1 MARCSGSVGH
11 KADSPPLCS
20 AAYSQIARESHT
32 NLSPIRSAGTRR
44 DPPKPATVGAKLGES
59 SQIIVHEKDTSLA
72 RRASHARRLQEEYLR
87 LPTKSSMSV
96 TPVSLRHGDEEVAD
110 LVVRIVGASAAG

>member
-11 KADSPPLCS
+11 KGESLPLWS
-20 AAYSQIARESHT
+20 AAYSQIASESHT
-32 NLSPIRSAGTRR
+32 NRSPIRSAGTRR
-44 DPPKPATVGAKLGES
+44 DPPRPATVGAKLGES
-59 SQIIVHEKDTSLA
+59 SQIIVHEKETSLA

-96 TPVSLRHGDEEVAD
+96 TPESLRHGRGEVAD
-110 LVVRIVGASAAG
+110 RAWGLWERAP